1 SSSANG
7 KFIPSRPAPKPPSSA
22 SAS

>member
-1 SSSANG
+1 G

-22 SAS
+22 